1 MYMAMLVALTL
12 AFPSCNVEMELGN
25 NTLEYRERTAYLCS
39 YDWQDD
45 WYDDYGLHH
54 FQMLRF
60 YTNGTGEDF
69 IRIQDAHGRWEE
81 YTYTFTWD
89 WYDAFYTSIRL
100 NYGGG
105 DYSYMDNSAWEKDEW
120 NACST
125 VRQYASIVIKKIS
138 KKNRQIKRTKHEISL
153 L

>member
-1 MYMAMLVALTL
+1 MAMLVALTL

-54 FQMLRF
+54 FQVLRF

-69 IRIQDAHGRWEE
+69 IRIQDARGRWEGIYLHLYVGLVRRFLHQHPVE
-81 YTYTFTWD
+81 LRRR
-89 WYDAFYTSIRL
+89 RL
-100 NYGGG
+100 LLHG
-105 DYSYMDNSAWEKDEW
+105 
-120 NACST
+120 
-125 VRQYASIVIKKIS
+125 QYPPGRRTNGMPARRCGCMLLQLL
-138 KKNRQIKRTKHEISL
+138 KNQ
-153 L
+153 

>member
-1 MYMAMLVALTL
+1 MAMLVALTL

-54 FQMLRF
+54 FQVLRF

-69 IRIQDAHGRWEE
+69 IRIQDARGRWEE

-105 DYSYMDNSAWEKDEW
+105 DYPTWTISAWEKDEW

-125 VRQYASIVIKKIS
+125 VRLYAFTVIKKS
-138 KKNRQIKRTKHEISL
+138 VKKNRQIKRTKHEISL

>member
-1 MYMAMLVALTL
+1 MYMAILVALTL

-25 NTLEYRERTAYLCS
+25 NTLEYRERTGYLCS
-39 YDWQDD
+39 YGWQDD

-54 FQMLRF
+54 FQVLRF
-60 YTNGTGEDF
+60 YADGTGEDF
-69 IRIQDAHGRWEE
+69 IRIQDARGRWKE

-105 DYSYMDNSAWEKDEW
+105 DYSYMDNIRLGEGRLE
-120 NACST
+120 C
-125 VRQYASIVIKKIS
+125 
-138 KKNRQIKRTKHEISL
+138 L
-153 L
+153 LDGEAVCFYNY

>member
-45 WYDDYGLHH
+45 WYD
-54 FQMLRF
+54 
-60 YTNGTGEDF
+60 
-69 IRIQDAHGRWEE
+69 
-81 YTYTFTWD
+81 
-89 WYDAFYTSIRL
+89 AFYTSIRL

-105 DYSYMDNSAWEKDEW
+105 DYSYMDNIRLGEGRME
-120 NACST
+120 C
-125 VRQYASIVIKKIS
+125 
-138 KKNRQIKRTKHEISL
+138 L
-153 L
+153 LDGAAVCFYSY

>member
-54 FQMLRF
+54 F
-60 YTNGTGEDF
+60 
-69 IRIQDAHGRWEE
+69 
-81 YTYTFTWD
+81 TFTWD

-105 DYSYMDNSAWEKDEW
+105 DYSYMDNIRLGEGRME
-120 NACST
+120 C
-125 VRQYASIVIKKIS
+125 
-138 KKNRQIKRTKHEISL
+138 L
-153 L
+153 LDGAAVCFYSY

>member
-54 FQMLRF
+54 FQVLRF

-69 IRIQDAHGRWEE
+69 IRIQDARGVGRNIP
-81 YTYTFTWD
+81 TPLRGTGT
-89 WYDAFYTSIRL
+89 TL
-100 NYGGG
+100 
-105 DYSYMDNSAWEKDEW
+105 
-120 NACST
+120 ST
-125 VRQYASIVIKKIS
+125 PASV
-138 KKNRQIKRTKHEISL
+138 
-153 L
+153 

>member
-1 MYMAMLVALTL
+1 MAMLVALTL

-54 FQMLRF
+54 FQVLRF

-69 IRIQDAHGRWEE
+69 IRIQDARGR
-81 YTYTFTWD
+81 
-89 WYDAFYTSIRL
+89 FYTSIRL

-105 DYSYMDNSAWEKDEW
+105 DYSYMDNIRLGEGRME
-120 NACST
+120 C
-125 VRQYASIVIKKIS
+125 
-138 KKNRQIKRTKHEISL
+138 L
-153 L
+153 LDGAAVCFYSY

>member
-54 FQMLRF
+54 FQVLRF

-69 IRIQDAHGRWEE
+69 IRIQDARGRWEE

-100 NYGGG
+100 NYGRG
-105 DYSYMDNSAWEKDEW
+105 DYSYMDNSKH
-120 NACST
+120 
-125 VRQYASIVIKKIS
+125 S
-138 KKNRQIKRTKHEISL
+138 KKCTFYTLRFGCSFAAVNTIKPQL

>member
-1 MYMAMLVALTL
+1 MAMLVALTL

-25 NTLEYRERTAYLCS
+25 NTLEYRERTAYLC
-39 YDWQDD
+39 
-45 WYDDYGLHH
+45 
-54 FQMLRF
+54 F

-69 IRIQDAHGRWEE
+69 IRIQDARGRWEE

-105 DYSYMDNSAWEKDEW
+105 DYSYMDNIRLGEGRME
-120 NACST
+120 C
-125 VRQYASIVIKKIS
+125 
-138 KKNRQIKRTKHEISL
+138 L
-153 L
+153 LDGAAVCFYSY

>member
-1 MYMAMLVALTL
+1 MAMLVALTF

-54 FQMLRF
+54 FQVLRF
-60 YTNGTGEDF
+60 
-69 IRIQDAHGRWEE
+69 
-81 YTYTFTWD
+81 YTFTWD

-105 DYSYMDNSAWEKDEW
+105 DYSYMDNIRLGEGRME
-120 NACST
+120 C
-125 VRQYASIVIKKIS
+125 
-138 KKNRQIKRTKHEISL
+138 L
-153 L
+153 LDGAAVCFYSY

>member
-1 MYMAMLVALTL
+1 MRTRVKKFMYMAMLVALTL

-54 FQMLRF
+54 FQVLRF

-69 IRIQDAHGRWEE
+69 IRIQGWN
-81 YTYTFTWD
+81 
-89 WYDAFYTSIRL
+89 L
-100 NYGGG
+100 MG
-105 DYSYMDNSAWEKDEW
+105 DFFAVSLVFFAVSGLFMVKG
-120 NACST
+120 
-125 VRQYASIVIKKIS
+125 
-138 KKNRQIKRTKHEISL
+138 KNGLDRKSVV
-153 L
+153 

>member
-1 MYMAMLVALTL
+1 MAMLVALTL

-45 WYDDYGLHH
+45 W
-54 FQMLRF
+54 
-60 YTNGTGEDF
+60 
-69 IRIQDAHGRWEE
+69 
-81 YTYTFTWD
+81 
-89 WYDAFYTSIRL
+89 
-100 NYGGG
+100 
-105 DYSYMDNSAWEKDEW
+105 EKDEW

-125 VRQYASIVIKKIS
+125 VRLYAFTVIKKS
-138 KKNRQIKRTKHEISL
+138 VKKNRQIKRTKHEISL

>member
-1 MYMAMLVALTL
+1 MAMLVALTL

-54 FQMLRF
+54 FQVLRF

-69 IRIQDAHGRWEE
+69 IRIQDARGRWEE

-100 NYGGG
+100 NYGRWSICRNRRICQ
-105 DYSYMDNSAWEKDEW
+105 YHSK
-120 NACST
+120 NA
-125 VRQYASIVIKKIS
+125 
-138 KKNRQIKRTKHEISL
+138 NRCILSEL
-153 L
+153 

>member
-54 FQMLRF
+54 FQVLRF

-69 IRIQDAHGRWEE
+69 IRIQDPADVGKNIPTPSRG
-81 YTYTFTWD
+81 TGTM
-89 WYDAFYTSIRL
+89 L
-100 NYGGG
+100 
-105 DYSYMDNSAWEKDEW
+105 
-120 NACST
+120 ST
-125 VRQYASIVIKKIS
+125 RASG
-138 KKNRQIKRTKHEISL
+138 
-153 L
+153 

>member
-45 WYDDYGLHH
+45 WYDY
-54 FQMLRF
+54 F
-60 YTNGTGEDF
+60 YT
-69 IRIQDAHGRWEE
+69 R
-81 YTYTFTWD
+81 
-89 WYDAFYTSIRL
+89 IRL

-105 DYSYMDNSAWEKDEW
+105 DYSYMDNIRLGEGRME
-120 NACST
+120 C
-125 VRQYASIVIKKIS
+125 
-138 KKNRQIKRTKHEISL
+138 L
-153 L
+153 LDGAAVCFYSY